1 MARRQR
7 GGHSCRRILQQL
19 LQRRR
24 CQNDDFHRV
33 LMKLQVLLWCLL
45 PPPPSTRR
53 ASPPVLVVAL
63 VANGGQEGVVFDR
76 QQNWIYC
83 KTLKESILTLLQWA
97 RGSQSP
103 ALRMYVAPPAPVATA
118 VAAAAKDG
126 NMCNF

>member
-1 MARRQR
+1 MSKRRL
-7 GGHSCRRILQQL
+7 SP
-19 LQRRR
+19 
-24 CQNDDFHRV
+24 
-33 LMKLQVLLWCLL
+33 CLDETAG
-45 PPPPSTRR
+45 PAVMPAAAAAAVNAPSLAACLRF
-53 ASPPVLVVAL
+53 SPVVAL

-97 RGSQSP
+97 RSQSP
-103 ALRMYVAPPAPVATA
+103 ALRMYVVPPATVAA